1 MKQNTPYGVQRWS
14 FPLKISSVISY
25 LGGAIG
31 SELELPAKGGSD
43 SHSSMSGPCSSS
55 CMLWAFW
62 LVDPSSCAL
71 VTPSVVT
78 FVRLCLILIEENV
91 GVVCKKYFVNAY
103 NKNIRNLE
111 ELKDEDR

>member
-25 LGGAIG
+25 LGVAIG

-43 SHSSMSGPCSSS
+43 SHSSMSGPCPF
-55 CMLWAFW
+55 C
-62 LVDPSSCAL
+62 LVDPSSCAP

-78 FVRLCLILIEENV
+78 FVRLCLISTKENV
-91 GVVCKKYFVNAY
+91 GVFFVRSINAY
-103 NKNIRNLE
+103 NENIRNPE
-111 ELKDEDR
+111 ELKDGDR